1 LFFRYKYLA
10 VLLLL
15 FLTHHHQVL
24 ALPQQQQQSQ
34 FPKYKKFKP
43 SPGCSAAASAAGV
56 NLTNFMGAVT
66 HMVHSITL
74 QDIRYFFDERFPEA
88 NDVPTVNTDLSS
100 PEMVLSYAP
109 SKPSVFK
116 FPGGAHFDQVMQAN
130 DDPTKYFVRGTT
142 HLEDLAHWFHMAEMW
157 LRASTMYREI
167 VGRAAAKAVEPM
179 EVCPC
184 LLEVERANIRPLLE
198 NVALELRNYTTV
210 PGEEEVRRAPRDIRY
225 PNTPRPHRIERSA
238 LDEPLGEIFV
248 NPIPVGEVPSPASD
262 AVAEAAALAHAPT
275 SDAVAATA
283 VSAAAVAAPAAA
295 PAHAHEEV
303 EFWDFATDPERSI
316 ELPELRDAASWQFWK
331 NEILE
336 MDHPME
342 DQGVYNFA
350 MYMFCKIRNLV
361 GN

>member
-1 LFFRYKYLA
+1 VCFCEKLPFSQVFFHSLCSFRYKYLA

-15 FLTHHHQVL
+15 FLTHHHQVW
-24 ALPQQQQQSQ
+24 ALPQQQQQQSQ
-34 FPKYKKFKP
+34 FPKFKKFKP

-66 HMVHSITL
+66 HMIHSITL

-157 LRASTMYREI
+157 LRASTMYKEI
-167 VGRAAAKAVEPM
+167 VGRAAAKAVEPTA
-179 EVCPC
+179 VCPC

-225 PNTPRPHRIERSA
+225 PNTPRPHRIERSV

-248 NPIPVGEVPSPASD
+248 NPIPVGEAPLPASD
-262 AVAEAAALAHAPT
+262 AVAAA
-275 SDAVAATA
+275 AVAATA
-283 VSAAAVAAPAAA
+283 AAA
-295 PAHAHEEV
+295 PAHAHVEV

-316 ELPELRDAASWQFWK
+316 ELPELRDAASWQFWR